1 MQILING
8 ILLGAIYAL
17 LGVGMSMMFGIVKL
31 TNLAHGEF
39 IIMGAFGSTIL
50 SSALGINPILTL
62 VVTVPVMFLLGMV
75 LQSVLINRVMLR
87 GAEPALLVTFGL
99 SIILKDAMLLL
110 FTADAQKIGVSYA
123 TASLNLGGI
132 SISVLNLVVFAISL
146 ITILV
151 LTLFL
156 RKTYMGRAIRATSDD
171 TVAAS
176 LMGVSVKKTY
186 GVAMG
191 IAMACAGIGGA
202 IMNPLGNFF
211 IQQFGW
217 RMTYFLMGAIALVL
231 VLPFTLLLVRAKPAD
246 MGTLAYGEEAGESQE
261 SAAQQVLT
269 GVPAKVAL
277 RSLSFVCI
285 FLVAGCIAFCT
296 AFIQLVPTF
305 AGTVGLSA
313 IAAFM
318 ASAVMIGNIA
328 GKLVLGWLNDKL
340 GPKRAALLGIAAVCA
355 SFLLL
360 FLTALGPAAALVG
373 AFLLGISM
381 SLIAVSMPLI
391 VRSAYGSRDYSQ
403 IFYIVTMA
411 PSLVGSLGMAA
422 IGFMYDA
429 FGSYNPIL
437 VVGIVCCGLAGLL
450 LIVGLASA
458 GRLSAQVEK
467 TA

>member
-132 SISVLNLVVFAISL
+132 SISVLNLVVFAISH

-191 IAMACAGIGGA
+191 IAMATAAIAGLCVGMRWTFYPSSGGEYLLIAFGVVVIGGMGSIPGTLVAGLVFGLAQVIGGA
-202 IMNPLGNFF
+202 NYGMF
-211 IQQFGW
+211 IS
-217 RMTYFLMGAIALVL
+217 YIV
-231 VLPFTLLLVRAKPAD
+231 LLV
-246 MGTLAYGEEAGESQE
+246 MLAVRPQ
-261 SAAQQVLT
+261 
-269 GVPAKVAL
+269 
-277 RSLSFVCI
+277 
-285 FLVAGCIAFCT
+285 
-296 AFIQLVPTF
+296 
-305 AGTVGLSA
+305 GLFS
-313 IAAFM
+313 
-318 ASAVMIGNIA
+318 
-328 GKLVLGWLNDKL
+328 K
-340 GPKRAALLGIAAVCA
+340 
-355 SFLLL
+355 
-360 FLTALGPAAALVG
+360 
-373 AFLLGISM
+373 
-381 SLIAVSMPLI
+381 
-391 VRSAYGSRDYSQ
+391 
-403 IFYIVTMA
+403 
-411 PSLVGSLGMAA
+411 
-422 IGFMYDA
+422 
-429 FGSYNPIL
+429 
-437 VVGIVCCGLAGLL
+437 
-450 LIVGLASA
+450 
-458 GRLSAQVEK
+458 
-467 TA
+467 